1 MAVRG
6 GWGAALALVVLAAP
20 TAAGARELRAITL
33 RPASDGTTVAIE
45 LDRAI
50 VPRVTV
56 VRDDAGGVRRIHV
69 DLPADTVIRPGTAP
83 SGDGLLPVVRVRV
96 GLADGNRPRIVIDA
110 DGATDFRREPSDD
123 RRTVA
128 LTVIGASAPTSAAAT
143 APDAT
148 SPAERPRAR
157 PSRHASVRPKIV
169 LDPGHGGDDPGA
181 QGYAVEKDVTLDL
194 TRRLARLLRT
204 RLNAEVVLT
213 RDDDRTL
220 ALKERTAR
228 ANAEDADLFV
238 SIHANASATGRL
250 RGIETYYLDNS
261 TDHATLRLAKLENGL
276 DLLRPKNGEASL
288 RYILS
293 DLVQV
298 GKLDDSVRLA
308 RSVQRGLVDRLRP
321 RYPGVVDLGVKR
333 GPFYVLVGA
342 YMPCVL
348 VETAFLTHPVEG
360 RRLARED
367 YRDEVARGL
376 YDGIARFVADLS
388 KRRTL

>member
-1 MAVRG
+1 VICRG
-6 GWGAALALVVLAAP
+6 
-20 TAAGARELRAITL
+20 
-33 RPASDGTTVAIE
+33 
-45 LDRAI
+45 
-50 VPRVTV
+50 
-56 VRDDAGGVRRIHV
+56 
-69 DLPADTVIRPGTAP
+69 
-83 SGDGLLPVVRVRV
+83 
-96 GLADGNRPRIVIDA
+96 
-110 DGATDFRREPSDD
+110 
-123 RRTVA
+123 
-128 LTVIGASAPTSAAAT
+128 TVIGRRRRRRAAGDQRARRYGRRWQARVVIEVENATEYQWPRRRTERGWLVLGAHAPRAAPGASVDATPPGASAEAAAP
-143 APDAT
+143 APA
-148 SPAERPRAR
+148 PRVRRAR
-157 PSRHASVRPKIV
+157 TRPKIV
-169 LDPGHGGDDPGA
+169 LDPGHGGEDPGA

-194 TRRLARLLRT
+194 ARRLARLLRT
-204 RLNAEVVLT
+204 RLHAEVVLT
-213 RDDDRTL
+213 REEDQTL

-238 SIHANASATGRL
+238 SIHANANETGRL

-261 TDHATLRLAKLENGL
+261 TDHGTLRLAKLENGL

-321 RYPGVVDLGVKR
+321 RYTGIVDLGVKR

-360 RRLARED
+360 RRLARQN
-367 YRDEVARGL
+367 YRDEVALGL
-376 YDGIARFVADLS
+376 YGGIARFVADLS